1 MFKRLAAGLLLRRV
15 VRDLTRIA
23 DALSAQNV
31 LLARLA
37 DRFAPVD
44 PPTIRAEVKADTG
57 VSHLDVDEAF
67 LAQQYIDRTLRDTGH
82 LPDEEEILIY
92 LADEK
97 TLDLHTRLIA
107 REGELAR
114 LAEDRA

>member
-1 MFKRLAAGLLLRRV
+1 MFKRLAAGLLLKRLA
-15 VRDLTRIA
+15 RDFTRIA
-23 DALSAQNV
+23 TALDQQNV

-37 DRFAPVD
+37 DRFAPID
-44 PPTIRAEVKADTG
+44 PPTDRAEVRADTG
-57 VSHLDVDEAF
+57 VSHLDTDDAF
-67 LAQQYIDRTLRDTGH
+67 LAQEYVARTFRDTGH
-82 LPDEEEILIY
+82 MPDEDEILVY

-97 TLDLHTRLIA
+97 TLDLHQRMQA